1 MTAQSESCFKSCQE
15 LLQAAEQRKI
25 LIHGAVSVSH
35 AGKEIFRTATHGN
48 PEALYDIASLTKV
61 VSGLTLFLI
70 GEDKGLWE
78 EESRVGDFLQG
89 AGKGTRDLRLREL
102 LAHESGLA
110 AWRDYYNFKARDG
123 IFSSVLEEDT
133 AEKKPLYSD
142 LGYILLTK
150 VMETAT
156 GKRVDR
162 LWEEWGAREGWDGL
176 RYSESLDRFS
186 GEGEIIPTENTFHRR
201 GFLVGV
207 VNDDNCFRMDSTSLH
222 AGLFGNLGSVRNWFW
237 ALWGGAIVP
246 RPLVL
251 KTIARENGEFYS
263 GWIKKSENSPNAGSR
278 LSNASFGMLGFTGCS
293 FFYDPE
299 RDLLAVFL
307 ASRVNPTHDFTEIRR
322 LRKSVY
328 DAVVEGFDELT
339 LAAN

>member
-1 MTAQSESCFKSCQE
+1 MPSSSSYFESCQE
-15 LLQAAEQRKI
+15 LLQSAEQRKI

-48 PEALYDIASLTKV
+48 SEALYDLASLAKV

-70 GEDKGLWE
+70 GEGKGLWG
-78 EESRVGDFLQG
+78 EESRVGQFLPN
-89 AGKGTRDLRLREL
+89 AGKGTCDLRLREL

-110 AWRDYYNFKARDG
+110 AWRDYYNFKTRDG
-123 IFSSVLEEDT
+123 IFFSVLGEDT
-133 AEKKPLYSD
+133 VEKKPLYSD
-142 LGYILLTK
+142 LGYILLTN

-156 GKRVDR
+156 GRRIDR
-162 LWEEWGAREGWDGL
+162 LWEEWGLKEEWNGL
-176 RYSESLDRFS
+176 RYSEGLDRFS

-207 VNDDNCFRMDSTSLH
+207 INDDNCFRMDSVSLH
-222 AGLFGNLGSVRNWFW
+222 AGLFGNLDSVRNWFW
-237 ALWGGAIVP
+237 ALWGGLIVP

-251 KTIARENGEFYS
+251 KTISRENGEFYS
-263 GWIKKSENSPNAGSR
+263 GWMKKSENSPNAGSR
-278 LSNASFGMLGFTGCS
+278 LSSASFGMLGFTGCS

-299 RDLLAVFL
+299 RDLLAIFL

-328 DAVVEGFDELT
+328 DAVVEGFDG
-339 LAAN
+339 LAPAAK